1 MSEHLLDSVPH
12 DDGRSGAPL
21 LARHGHVAEPT
32 TLSVD
37 TNSRSGD
44 RVPAGV
50 SGQAGRG
57 AVGTAAPAGRLSPL
71 VRAAAYAYLAVALA
85 VAILAFTFAPWGLL
99 LLPVAVAIV
108 AVAFLLQ
115 LMAAGLET
123 IEEDES

>member
-1 MSEHLLDSVPH
+1 M
-12 DDGRSGAPL
+12 
-21 LARHGHVAEPT
+21 
-32 TLSVD
+32 
-37 TNSRSGD
+37 NSRSGD
-44 RVPAGV
+44 RVPAGA

-71 VRAAAYAYLAVALA
+71 VRAAAYGYLAVAVA
-85 VAILAFTFAPWGLL
+85 VAIIAFVFAPRGLL
-99 LLPVAVAIV
+99 LLPIAVAIV